1 MIEDA
6 LVALFYLCLGFVAVV
21 ASAILVTVLIAVP
34 FVMLVALARL
44 IAVLSGCRCGM
55 CECRE
60 KCRGEAAC

>member
-6 LVALFYLCLGFVAVV
+6 VVALFYLCFKFVALVV
-21 ASAILVTVLIAVP
+21 SVILVFVFLAVP

-55 CECRE
+55 
-60 KCRGEAAC
+60 

>member
-44 IAVLSGCRCGM
+44 IAALSGCRCEM
-55 CECRE
+55 
-60 KCRGEAAC
+60 